1 LAPSLAEH
9 YTAERLPL
17 PCHLP
22 RPPPTPQLSRLV
34 PRAAKPLSIRRITTY
49 SAAWVRSQSRMSS
62 VSNQE
67 TWRWVGEWVGG
78 RLGGRRVGGWVGW
91 MCASPA
97 QKPAGLPVWREGR
110 KSSEGLPPRRTAWSA
125 RCAAFR

>member
-1 LAPSLAEH
+1 MAPSLAEH

-78 RLGGRRVGGWVGW
+78 RVGGWAVGGSAGGRVGGLDVCES
-91 MCASPA
+91 CAEACWPA
-97 QKPAGLPVWREGR
+97 CLEGGT
-110 KSSEGLPPRRTAWSA
+110 EVE
-125 RCAAFR
+125 